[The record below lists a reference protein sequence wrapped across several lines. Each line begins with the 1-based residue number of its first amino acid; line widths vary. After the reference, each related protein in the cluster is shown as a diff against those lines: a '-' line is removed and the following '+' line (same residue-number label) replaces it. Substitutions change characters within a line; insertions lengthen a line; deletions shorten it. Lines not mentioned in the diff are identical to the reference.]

1 MVYPI
6 AVSPP
11 WTRVSVV
18 CPTGLEYRRRVP
30 WSLSEQNMPH
40 LLPLTRILCR
50 WLPVLLGLAIAAGAS
65 GHQVPLR
72 LAQIVSGPDAV
83 IEPGGEADVYLR
95 STPRQRS
102 AALSTEVKEVR
113 IAQQFGLG
121 YLPLMIARQY
131 GLIEKHASAAGLGN
145 IRVIWSRFPS
155 GKSMNAALQAGFL
168 DIASG
173 GVGPLLRAW
182 DETRGGREVKGIM
195 ALCSMPQ
202 FLNTIDPKVKTVRD
216 FTEKARIALPAT
228 GVSGQAVLLQM
239 VAARAF
245 GPDQAHRLDKL
256 TVSMSHPEAMASM
269 LSGSPRITAH
279 FASPPYQYQEL
290 QDPRV
295 HAVLTSYSVLGGPST
310 FNATWAGE
318 SFYEENPK
326 TFQAIYVAL
335 TEAMAMIEA
344 DRRMA
349 AKGYILQSVSNPP
362 VAFIERVIS
371 KPSIEFTPVPKHI
384 MAFAKFMHRS
394 KAIENL
400 PDSWREVFFPPVHN
414 ESGS

>member
-1 MVYPI
+1 
-6 AVSPP
+6 
-11 WTRVSVV
+11 
-18 CPTGLEYRRRVP
+18 
-30 WSLSEQNMPH
+30 MPH
-40 LLPLTRILCR
+40 YLPLTRMLSR
-50 WLPVLLGLAIAAGAS
+50 WLPVLLGLAMAGTAPGAS
-65 GHQVPLR
+65 VDQVPMR
-72 LAQIVSGPDAV
+72 LAQIVGGPEAV
-83 IEPGGEADVYLR
+83 LEPGGQADVYLR
-95 STPRQRS
+95 STPLQRS

-155 GKSMNAALQAGFL
+155 GKSMNDALQAGFL

-173 GVGPLLRAW
+173 GVGPMLRAW

-202 FLNTIDPKVKTVRD
+202 FLNTVDPNVKTVRD
-216 FTEKARIALPAT
+216 FTEKDRIALPAA
-228 GVSGQAVLLQM
+228 GVSGQAVLLRM
-239 VAARAF
+239 AAARAF

-256 TVSMSHPEAMASM
+256 TVSMSHPEAMAAM
-269 LSGSPRITAH
+269 LSRESTITAH

-290 QDPRV
+290 KDPRV
-295 HAVLTSYSVLGGPST
+295 RPVLHSYSVLGGPST
-310 FNATWAGE
+310 FNAAWAGE
-318 SFYEENPK
+318 SLYEENPK
-326 TFQAIYVAL
+326 TFKAIYVAL
-335 TEAMAMIEA
+335 TEAMAMIQA

-349 AKGYILQSVSNPP
+349 AKGYILQSESNPP
-362 VAFIERVIS
+362 VEFIESVIS

-384 MAFAKFMHRS
+384 MEFAKFMHRS
-394 KAIENL
+394 KVIENL
-400 PDSWREVFFPPVHN
+400 PGSWREVFFPLVHG